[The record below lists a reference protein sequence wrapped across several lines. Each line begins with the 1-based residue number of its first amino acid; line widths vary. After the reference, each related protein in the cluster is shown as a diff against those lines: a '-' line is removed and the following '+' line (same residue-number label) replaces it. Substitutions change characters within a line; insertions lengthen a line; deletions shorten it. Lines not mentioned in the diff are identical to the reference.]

1 MTLFRPCID
10 IHQGKVKQIVGG
22 TLSDSETPLT
32 HFTSEHSPAYFAHL
46 YKKDGLK
53 GGHVI
58 MLGKGCA
65 EAAKEALQA
74 YPNGLQVGGGI
85 TPENAKE
92 FLDAGASHVI
102 VTSWIF
108 NGGKLDMEKVKAL
121 SFAAGK
127 EKLVLDLSC
136 RKTANGWNVATNRW
150 QTITDSEVDEKLLE
164 SLAAYASEFL
174 VHAADVEGLEKGM
187 DESLIRFLAQKSPI
201 PVTYA
206 GGAKSIDDLIRCNEI
221 SSGRV
226 DLTIGSSLDIFG
238 GTGTRYAECVQFN
251 NRH

>member
-1 MTLFRPCID
+1 M
-10 IHQGKVKQIVGG
+10 
-22 TLSDSETPLT
+22 
-32 HFTSEHSPAYFAHL
+32 
-46 YKKDGLK
+46 
-53 GGHVI
+53 
-58 MLGKGCA
+58 
-65 EAAKEALQA
+65 
-74 YPNGLQVGGGI
+74 
-85 TPENAKE
+85 
-92 FLDAGASHVI
+92 
-102 VTSWIF
+102 
-108 NGGKLDMEKVKAL
+108 
-121 SFAAGK
+121 
-127 EKLVLDLSC
+127 
-136 RKTANGWNVATNRW
+136 
-150 QTITDSEVDEKLLE
+150 DEKLLE

-226 DLTIGSSLDIFG
+226 DLTIGSSLDIFD